1 MAISKEAK
9 ALLTAQETSLNIAGK
24 ELKNILKE
32 SKNMSKKLNKEYRG
46 IANRPILKQRLA
58 QLYVSGFYDK
68 RQIASILMISQS
80 TVNKLLKEPDVLDMI
95 ITYQDEEK
103 QLVDSRIK
111 ALRSKATETLS
122 ELLDSDDDSI
132 RLQAS
137 KDILDRSGHAVKKD
151 VNVDVTVSY
160 EQQLQELA
168 QGIDYQIIEVD

>member
-9 ALLTAQETSLNIAGK
+9 ALIEAQVTSSEVASK
-24 ELKNILKE
+24 ELSMILKE
-32 SKNMSKKLNKEYRG
+32 SKSLDRKLKKEFKS
-46 IANRPILKQRLA
+46 IANKPLLKQRLA

-68 RQIASILMISQS
+68 KQIASILMVSQS
-80 TVNKLLKEPDVLDMI
+80 TVNRLLKEPDVLDMI
-95 ITYQDEEK
+95 MSYQDEEK
-103 QLVDSRIK
+103 KLIDSRIK
-111 ALRSKATETLS
+111 ALRNKATETLS

-132 RLQAS
+132 RLQAT